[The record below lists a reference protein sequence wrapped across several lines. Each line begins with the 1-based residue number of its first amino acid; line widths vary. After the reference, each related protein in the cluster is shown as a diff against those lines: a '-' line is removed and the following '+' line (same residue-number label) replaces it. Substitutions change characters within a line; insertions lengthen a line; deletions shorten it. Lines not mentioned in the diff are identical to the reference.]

1 MKEIRTEV
9 LIKAAPSK
17 VWEFFTNFQNFPKWN
32 PFIEYI
38 NGDVAVGNILEIKIS
53 PPDAKPM
60 IFKPKVLK
68 MIQNQEI
75 SWLGHF
81 IIPGLFDGEH
91 IFEFIDNK
99 NKTTTFIQR
108 EKFTGILVPLFK
120 KMLDD
125 NTKRGFELMN
135 NKLKEKCEL

>member
-17 VWEFFTNFQNFPKWN
+17 VWKFFTNFAIFPEWN
-32 PFIEYI
+32 PFIKYI
-38 NGDVAVGNILEIKIS
+38 HGDVVVGNILEVKIS
-53 PPDAKPM
+53 PPGAKSM

-68 MIQNQEI
+68 MIQNKEI
-75 SWLGHF
+75 RWLGQF

-91 IFEFIDNK
+91 VFEFIDNK
-99 NKTTTFIQR
+99 NETTTFIQR
-108 EKFTGILVPLFK
+108 EIFTGILVPLFR
-120 KMLDD
+120 KMIDD

-135 NKLKEKCEL
+135 IKLKEKCE